1 MAMNSDTTPV
11 LKDLV
16 LIGGGHSHVAV
27 LRRFGMRRLPGV
39 RLTLVA
45 RDLDAAYSGMLP
57 GLIAGHYTFDETHID
72 LGPLA
77 RFAGARLY
85 HDEVVGID
93 LAAKRVICRNR
104 PPVAYDLLSL
114 NIGSAPNT
122 ADVPGATAHAIPVK
136 PIDRFV
142 AHWEVLWRRVL
153 ARREASRI
161 GVVGGGAGG
170 VELLLAVRHRLA
182 TLLAGAGS
190 SRPVAPPSYH
200 LVCDTPTIL
209 PTLNA
214 SARARFSRALAARGV
229 QVHTGQAVVRVEAGE
244 LHCAGGF
251 VLPLD
256 EILWVTA
263 AGAAPWLADTGLA
276 LDARGFIAVDDS
288 LQSVSHPDVFAAGDI
303 ASVAAHPRP
312 KSGVFAVRQG
322 RPLAD
327 NLRRRLLGKPARP
340 FKPQRKFLS
349 LISTG
354 DKYAVAVRGDW
365 AFEGRLVWL
374 WKDWIDRRFI
384 AKYNELPD
392 MPEPAAQRLPAGLAD
407 RDVIKEISAIAMRC
421 GGCGAKVGSSVLTR
435 ALATL
440 EPVARNDV
448 VIGLNEPDDAAA
460 VDVPAGKI
468 MVHSVDYFRAFVE
481 DPYVFGQI
489 AANHA
494 LGDIFAMGAEPQTA
508 LAIATVP
515 YGIEA
520 KVEDVLFQMMSG
532 ALAVLREAN
541 TALVGGHT
549 SEGAELALGFAVN
562 GLADREHLLRKGG
575 MRPGDRLILTK
586 PLGTGTLLAADMRHH
601 AKGRWIDG
609 ALASMLQSNR
619 AAAHCLFAHGAHAC
633 TDVTGFGLLGHLVEM
648 TKPSAVDVTL
658 DLAAVPLLDG
668 ALETVKR
675 GIFSSLQPEN
685 VRLRRAIRNL
695 DGAATAAAYPLIFDP
710 QTAGGLLASVP
721 GERAEAC
728 VAALRALGYA
738 RAAIIGTVA
747 PQSDRL
753 EPITLTI

>member
-1 MAMNSDTTPV
+1 MQTSSTPI

-16 LIGGGHSHVAV
+16 LVGGGHSHVAV
-27 LRRFGMRRLPGV
+27 LRRFGMRPLPGV
-39 RLTLVA
+39 RLTLIA

-57 GLIAGHYTFDETHID
+57 GLIAGHYEFDQTHID

-85 HDEVVGID
+85 HDEVIGLD
-93 LAAKRVICRNR
+93 LDAKRVLCRNR
-104 PPVAYDLLSL
+104 PPVAFDLLSL

-122 ADVPGATAHAIPVK
+122 ADVPGAAAHAIPVK

-142 AHWEVLWRRVL
+142 AHWDTLWRRVL
-153 ARREASRI
+153 ARPSTPAAPTRI
-161 GVVGGGAGG
+161 GVVGAGAGG

-182 TLLAGAGS
+182 GLFAAAGLSADGLQYH
-190 SRPVAPPSYH
+190 VITDAP
-200 LVCDTPTIL
+200 DIL
-209 PTLNA
+209 PSLN
-214 SARARFSRALAARGV
+214 ARARQKFARVLAARGV
-229 QVHTGQAVVRVEAGE
+229 KVHTDARVVRVEEGE

-251 VLPLD
+251 VLLLD

-263 AGAAPWLADTGLA
+263 AGAAPWLRETGLA
-276 LDARGFIAVDDS
+276 LDDQGFIAVDER

-303 ASVAAHPRP
+303 ASVGAHPRP

-327 NLRRRLLGKPARP
+327 NLRRRLLGRAARP
-340 FKPQRKFLS
+340 FRPQRKFLS

-365 AFEGRLVWL
+365 ALEGRLVWR

-384 AKYNELPD
+384 AKYNDLPD
-392 MPEPAAQRLPAGLAD
+392 MAAPAAARLPAGLAD
-407 RDVIKEISAIAMRC
+407 RAVIKEISAIAMRC

-435 ALATL
+435 ALAAL
-440 EPVARNDV
+440 EPVRRNDV
-448 VIGLNEPDDAAA
+448 VIGLDAPDDAAA
-460 VDVPAGKI
+460 VDVPAGKL
-468 MVHSVDYFRAFVE
+468 MVHSVDYFRAFIE

-532 ALAVLREAN
+532 ALAVFRDAN

-562 GLADREHLLRKGG
+562 GLADRDHLLRKGG

-586 PLGTGTLLAADMRHH
+586 ALGTGTLLAADMRHQ
-601 AKGRWIDG
+601 AKGRWVDG

-619 AAAHCLFAHGAHAC
+619 AAAGCVFHHGAHAC

-648 TKPSAVDVTL
+648 TKPSAVDVAL

-668 ALETVKR
+668 ALETVRR
-675 GIFSSLQPEN
+675 GILSSLQPEN

-695 DGAATAAAYPLIFDP
+695 DEAAKSERYPLIFDP

-721 GERAEAC
+721 GERAADC
-728 VAALRALGYA
+728 VAALHALGYA
-738 RAAIIGTVA
+738 RAAIIGEVMA
-747 PQSDRL
+747 QSDHP
-753 EPITLTI
+753 EPITLRL

>member
-1 MAMNSDTTPV
+1 MAMSGPTTPI

-27 LRRFGMRRLPGV
+27 LRRFGMRPIPGV
-39 RLTLVA
+39 RLTIIA

-57 GLIAGHYTFDETHID
+57 GLIAGHYSFDQTHID

-85 HDEVVGID
+85 HDEVVGLD
-93 LAAKRVICRNR
+93 LAGKRVTCRNR

-122 ADVPGATAHAIPVK
+122 ADVPGATEHAIPVK

-142 AHWEVLWRRVL
+142 AHWDNLWRRVL
-153 ARREASRI
+153 ARHGPSRI
-161 GVVGGGAGG
+161 GVVGAGAGG

-182 TLLAGAGS
+182 ALLAGNVGV
-190 SRPVAPPSYH
+190 VAAPTYH
-200 LVCDTPTIL
+200 LVTDSPEIL
-209 PTLNA
+209 PSLNP
-214 SARARFSRALAARGV
+214 SVRRKFARVLAARGV
-229 QVHTGQAVVRVEAGE
+229 QVHTGAPVVRVEEGE

-263 AGAAPWLADTGLA
+263 AGAAPWLADTGLT
-276 LDARGFIAVDDS
+276 LDARGFIEVDDT

-303 ASVAAHPRP
+303 ASVSTHPRP

-340 FKPQRKFLS
+340 FRPQRKFLS

-354 DKYAVAVRGDW
+354 DKYAIAARGDW
-365 AFEGRLVWL
+365 ALEGRLVWR

-384 AKYNELPD
+384 AKYNALPVMAD
-392 MPEPAAQRLPAGLAD
+392 PPAQRLPAGLAE
-407 RDVIKEISAIAMRC
+407 RDVLKEISAIAMRC

-435 ALATL
+435 ALSAL

-448 VIGLNEPDDAAA
+448 LIGLNEPDDAAA
-460 VDVPAGKI
+460 VAVPSGKI
-468 MVHSVDYFRAFVE
+468 MVHSVDYFRAFIE
-481 DPYVFGQI
+481 DPYVFGRI

-520 KVEDVLFQMMSG
+520 KVEDILFQMMSG
-532 ALAVLREAN
+532 ALETFRTAN

-549 SEGAELALGFAVN
+549 SEGAELALGFSVN
-562 GLADREHLLRKGG
+562 GLADRDQLLRKGG
-575 MRPGDRLILTK
+575 MQPGDRLILTK
-586 PLGTGTLLAADMRHH
+586 ALGTGTLLAADMRHQ
-601 AKGRWIDG
+601 AKGRWVDG
-609 ALASMLQSNR
+609 ALGSMLQSSR
-619 AAAHCLFAHGAHAC
+619 DAALCLFRHGAHAC

-648 TKPSAVDVTL
+648 TKPSGVDVAL
-658 DLAAVPLLDG
+658 DLKALPVLDG
-668 ALETVKR
+668 ALDTVR
-675 GIFSSLQPEN
+675 LGILSSLQPEN

-695 DGAATAAAYPLIFDP
+695 EAATESPVYPLIFDP

-721 GERAEAC
+721 ADRAGVC
-728 VAALRALGYA
+728 VAALHALGYG
-738 RAAIIGTVA
+738 RATIIGEVR
-747 PQSDRL
+747 PLSDAL
-753 EPITLTI
+753 EPITLVL